1 MIMRAATYSAYSTD
15 SSGLEVTEVERP
27 KLAPSSVLIEVRAA
41 AVNPVDWKVM
51 AGGMDP
57 LIDTIFPVIPG
68 WDVAGTVIEV
78 GLDTPEFAVGDEV
91 LAYARKETLHAGT
104 FAELVAVAESSVAR
118 KPAGLSW
125 EEAAGLPLAGGT
137 ALRSLDRIEL
147 AEGETVLIHGAAGGV
162 GSLAVQIAV
171 ARGARVIGT
180 ASKTNHD
187 FLAGLGAEP
196 VEYGDGLA
204 DRVRGLAPAGVD
216 AVADFVGGQLEA
228 TLAVLRD
235 GGRHVSVA
243 DGSVAE
249 HGGSVVWVRP
259 DGAETARLAELA
271 EAGKLRVEIAGTFGL
286 DQVGEAF
293 DLSRSGHTRG
303 KLIIVP

>member
-1 MIMRAATYSAYSTD
+1 MRAATYSAYSTD
-15 SSGLEVTEVERP
+15 NSALEVSEVDRP
-27 KLAPSSVLIEVRAA
+27 KLAPGSVLIEVRAA
-41 AVNPVDWKVM
+41 GVNPVDWKVM
-51 AGGMDP
+51 AGGLDP
-57 LIDTIFPVIPG
+57 MIDTVFPVIPG

-78 GLDTPEFAVGDEV
+78 GIDTPEFAVGDEV
-91 LAYARKETLHAGT
+91 LAYARKEALHAGT
-104 FAELVAVAESSVAR
+104 FAELVAVAAPSVAR

-125 EEAAGLPLAGGT
+125 EEAGGLPLAGGT
-137 ALRSLDRIEL
+137 ALRALDRVEL
-147 AEGETVLIHGAAGGV
+147 TEGETVLIHGAAGGV
-162 GSLAVQIAV
+162 GSLAVQLAV

-180 ASKTNHD
+180 ASKINHD

-204 DRVRGLAPAGVD
+204 DRVRALAPDGVD
-216 AVADFVGGQLEA
+216 AVADFVGGQVET
-228 TLAVLRD
+228 TLAVLRT

-243 DGSVAE
+243 DGSVAD

-259 DGAETARLAELA
+259 DGSETARLAELA

-293 DLSRSGHTRG
+293 DLNRAGHTRG